1 MNLDVKSRSPLR
13 VLTLGALMLSLASLT
28 APAAHAQVNSNAG
41 TVGVTATLPE
51 SLTVSASPSTVTFTL
66 VPQGTAAGS
75 SPVSVVTSWVMLPTR
90 ASVNLYSWFATPTAA
105 LTDGAATPNNIPSS
119 AVYASTPNGI
129 PTTLTAFTQTN
140 ALGSSNGG
148 LKLFSQAL
156 TLLNREGTRTDAVT
170 MQVNLTSVP
179 QLPAGTY
186 TGTLNVQVQ
195 AI

>member
-1 MNLDVKSRSPLR
+1 MNCILKAQSSFR
-13 VLTLGALMLSLASLT
+13 VLSLGALFLSLAT
-28 APAAHAQVNSNAG
+28 FAAPAAQAQVNSNSG
-41 TVGVTATLPE
+41 TVGITATLPE
-51 SLTVSASPSTVTFTL
+51 SLTVSASPATVTFTL

-90 ASVNLYSWFATPTAA
+90 ASVNLYSWFATPAAA
-105 LTDGAATPNNIPSS
+105 LTDGASTPNNIPSS
-119 AVYASTPNGI
+119 DVFASTPNGI

-140 ALGSSNGG
+140 ALGSTNGG

-156 TLLNREGTRTDAVT
+156 SISNREGTRTDAVT
-170 MQVNLTSVP
+170 MQVNLTATP